1 MEIRSAAPADA
12 RDLAFLVD
20 QAGEGLPRYLWAL
33 DHGGKLQG
41 DALLAYGAQRAL
53 REEGHFSYRNARVAV
68 VDGVIAGMLLSYRLP
83 DPYDPAPRAP
93 APAVVRPLIELEGE
107 VPGSWYIN
115 AIATYQRFRGQGVA
129 SGLLVEVHRLAAE
142 AGAERL
148 SLIVESE
155 NRTAGLLY
163 RKLGFDEVARR
174 PLLPYPGGRERGDWV
189 LMVKPL

>member
-1 MEIRSAAPADA
+1 MEIRPATPADA

-33 DHGGKLQG
+33 SYGGKLQG
-41 DALLAYGAQRAL
+41 DALLAYGARRAL
-53 REEGHFSYRNARVAV
+53 REEGNFSYRNMRVAV
-68 VDGVIAGMLLSYRLP
+68 VDGAIAGILLSYRLP
-83 DPYDPAPRAP
+83 NPYDPAEGAR
-93 APAVVRPLIELEGE
+93 APAVVRPLIELEAE

-115 AIATYQRFRGQGVA
+115 AIATYERFRGQGVA
-129 SGLLVEVHRLAAE
+129 SGLLVEVHRLAGM
-142 AGAERL
+142 AGADKL

-163 RKLGFDEVARR
+163 RKLGFVERARR
-174 PLLPYPGGRERGDWV
+174 PLVPYPGGRDRGEWV